1 MQRPDIP
8 ARCRRVLLPLTAAAV
23 LPLVLAIPGCDTV
36 PDYANPAEWY
46 RGVVGAFDSEEPQ
59 AKAAR
64 AEPGAGRP
72 FPDLVAAPTPP
83 PPPEIVPAGIA
94 RTEVRAARPSPGIV
108 AAPAPPPPEVAPA
121 TAARAQGGVGKA
133 LPALAAPPP
142 PPPEVAS
149 AAAVRIARS
158 EAVPGAGAPFPS
170 LATVPEPPPRETT
183 QAELKSVAEGLV
195 ADREHARYTDEVFRR
210 EGTEAPQQ
218 ALAPPPPA
226 PQPTAL
232 PPAPPQPAP
241 PPVLAAAPPAPAA
254 APAAPAV
261 APAVQPPRPALVSAP
276 GYGVDV
282 TGIFSRHFSA
292 SGPYAVAPPPT
303 ATLVAYAS
311 AASAP
316 ALGVVAPL
324 GPTSLQRQPPAPGLR
339 PAFDP
344 GAAVLSVNSAVLY
357 FGVGS
362 AAISAKGRKALR
374 TIAKAYR
381 KRGGTVRVIGH
392 ASSRTRELP
401 FDRHNLVNFGV
412 SLARARA
419 VGDALVHY
427 GVAQGAV
434 MVSAKSD
441 NEPIYY
447 EWMPSGEAGNRRV
460 QVYIDF

>member
-1 MQRPDIP
+1 MPRPDIP

-23 LPLVLAIPGCDTV
+23 LPWVLAIPGCDSV

-46 RGVVGAFDSEEPQ
+46 RGVVGALDSEEPQ
-59 AKAAR
+59 TESAQAESAR

-94 RTEVRAARPSPGIV
+94 RTQVGAARPSPSIV
-108 AAPAPPPPEVAPA
+108 TAPAPPLPEIAPA
-121 TAARAQGGVGKA
+121 ATARAEVGVGKA
-133 LPALAAPPP
+133 LPALAAPPPPP

-149 AAAVRIARS
+149 AAAVRIARPA
-158 EAVPGAGAPFPS
+158 AVPGVGAPFPS

-183 QAELKSVAEGLV
+183 QAELQSVAEGLV

-218 ALAPPPPA
+218 ALAP
-226 PQPTAL
+226 QPTAL

-241 PPVLAAAPPAPAA
+241 PPVLAAAPPAPA
-254 APAAPAV
+254 V
-261 APAVQPPRPALVSAP
+261 VPAVQPQRPALASAP

-282 TGIFSRHFSA
+282 TGIFSSHFSA

-303 ATLVAYAS
+303 ATLIAYAS
-311 AASAP
+311 GASAP
-316 ALGVVAPL
+316 ALAVVAPL

-339 PAFDP
+339 SAFAP
-344 GAAVLSVNSAVLY
+344 GAAVISGNSAVLY
-357 FGVGS
+357 FGIGS

-374 TIAKAYR
+374 TIAKAHR
-381 KRGGTVRVIGH
+381 ARGGTVRVIGH

-401 FDRHNLVNFGV
+401 FDRHNLVNFAV

-419 VGDALVHY
+419 VADALVRY